1 MLDRLSMLI
10 ATVLLAVV
18 TVTSY
23 CTRARCAGPR
33 WHDGGTGP
41 A

>member
-10 ATVLLAVV
+10 ATVLLAFV

-23 CTRARCAGPR
+23 WYSREMRRPRCARRRHRAP
-33 WHDGGTGP
+33 
-41 A
+41 